1 LPEPK
6 GRTVAEI
13 QEMFQ
18 AGLPARKFKD
28 YIWQNDKVPVAGKA
42 SIQAQAEEEEWVD
55 EWLYSKVIS
64 WGMIFLH

>member
-1 LPEPK
+1 MCVYLYFCLPELK

-28 YIWQNDKVPVAGKA
+28 YVCQNENVVVVGKEI
-42 SIQAQAEEEEWVD
+42 IQDAAEKYWIEE
-55 EWLYSKVIS
+55 
-64 WGMIFLH
+64 IFKIVMV